1 MKAFARASAF
11 ARGIDV
17 GGPRKCGTM
26 QNEHLPLHPSW
37 IFRYAR
43 LVDVGTGVW
52 PHCGTGSDPLRIW
65 GGRGVAFGRQPVMA
79 IWAQGKRWRR
89 CSMAFSQSRCAF
101 AVTEQPRTMIRSG
114 EYVGSDPM
122 TVGADPEGSGIVS
135 CPKEDRRASRSSD
148 SARLSRQPKVTN
160 AIFNPGIPLSL
171 EFVHAWDDYIIFLL
185 GGGSELKLR
194 VAHNGTIML

>member
-1 MKAFARASAF
+1 MKAFARAIAF
-11 ARGIDV
+11 ASGNDV

-52 PHCGTGSDPLRIW
+52 PHCGTGSGPLRIW

-114 EYVGSDPM
+114 EHVGSDPM
-122 TVGADPEGSGIVS
+122 TVGSDTRWGGGQLGSDPSAVGSDPEGSGIVS
-135 CPKEDRRASRSSD
+135 CPKEARRASRSSD

-160 AIFNPGIPLSL
+160 AIFNSGIPLSL
-171 EFVHAWDDYIIFLL
+171 GFVHA
-185 GGGSELKLR
+185 
-194 VAHNGTIML
+194 